1 MEVTAGKT
9 VYQSSF
15 ESDGWHLNDG
25 NELLVIPY
33 DKIYNY
39 HSYKIHKKT
48 DLFTVG
54 IVILGGMMLTPWIW
68 LLFAIPVA
76 YYVFYATRLRL
87 DTESGDIVLKFISED
102 DKNEFLGLCK
112 KRIPKQRWRSFKQG
126 WFDTSRNTFLDKL
139 VDKVM
144 K

>member
-39 HSYKIHKKT
+39 HSYKIHKKKET
-48 DLFTVG
+48 
-54 IVILGGMMLTPWIW
+54 ILLSY
-68 LLFAIPVA
+68 AIYMWV
-76 YYVFYATRLRL
+76 L
-87 DTESGDIVLKFISED
+87 D
-102 DKNEFLGLCK
+102 
-112 KRIPKQRWRSFKQG
+112 
-126 WFDTSRNTFLDKL
+126 
-139 VDKVM
+139 
-144 K
+144 